1 MPDEKTYEMIDLT
14 DQDQIEYDPPVEAVP
29 EEEPEE
35 EEYAVVEEVMDES
48 GEEEPAA
55 PVEDAEENAPDAEPE
70 LSVEDSINNRINQLN
85 ERIDI
90 MLSRLDEIMATVG
103 NINSLELERS
113 RGPQGFF
120 KAVED
125 GSSPE
130 RGADLPKIVRNYI

>member
-1 MPDEKTYEMIDLT
+1 MPDEKTFEMIDLT
-14 DQDQIEYDPPVEAVP
+14 DQDQIEYDPPIEAIP

-35 EEYAVVEEVMDES
+35 EEYAVVEEVIEDS

-55 PVEDAEENAPDAEPE
+55 PIEDAEGNAPDAEPE

-85 ERIDI
+85 ERIDT

-103 NINSLELERS
+103 NINSLEIERS

>member
-1 MPDEKTYEMIDLT
+1 MPDEKTFEMIDLT
-14 DQDQIEYDPPVEAVP
+14 DQDQIEYDPPIEAIP

-35 EEYAVVEEVMDES
+35 EEYAVVEEVIEDS
-48 GEEEPAA
+48 DEEEPAA
-55 PVEDAEENAPDAEPE
+55 PVEDAEGNAPDAEPE

-103 NINSLELERS
+103 NINSLEIERS

-130 RGADLPKIVRNYI
+130 GGADLPKIIRNYI

>member
-35 EEYAVVEEVMDES
+35 EEYAGVEEVSEDSDEN
-48 GEEEPAA
+48 EAEA
-55 PVEDAEENAPDAEPE
+55 PVAAAEENAPDTEPE
-70 LSVEDSINNRINQLN
+70 LSVEDSINNRINELN
-85 ERIDI
+85 ERIDM
-90 MLSRLDEIMATVG
+90 MLARLDEIMATVG

>member
-29 EEEPEE
+29 EEEPE

-70 LSVEDSINNRINQLN
+70 LSVEDSINNWINQLN

-125 GSSPE
+125 GSSSE

>member
-1 MPDEKTYEMIDLT
+1 MPDEKTFEMIDLT
-14 DQDQIEYDPPVEAVP
+14 DQDQIEYDPPIEAIP
-29 EEEPEE
+29 EEPEE
-35 EEYAVVEEVMDES
+35 EEYAVVEEVIEDSDDNEA
-48 GEEEPAA
+48 EA
-55 PVEDAEENAPDAEPE
+55 PVEAAEENAPDTVPE
-70 LSVEDSINNRINQLN
+70 LIVEEDINDRINKLN

-103 NINSLELERS
+103 NINSLEIERS

-130 RGADLPKIVRNYI
+130 GGADLPKIIRNYI

>member
-55 PVEDAEENAPDAEPE
+55 PVEDVTENTPDAEPE
-70 LSVEDSINNRINQLN
+70 LSVEDSINNRINELN
-85 ERIDI
+85 ERIDT
-90 MLSRLDEIMATVG
+90 MLARLDEIMATVG